1 MTTVDVYI
9 NGKDRSE
16 SFCLHNGLFGPA
28 TTVFHAV
35 LDACRQG
42 SASGEWSNSHAEVL
56 MRGSVLRP
64 MLDGLE
70 DLKRPYHFEGDKAQL
85 AAFREA
91 IADDGVY
98 AVTAIEV

>member
-1 MTTVDVYI
+1 MTAVDVYI
-9 NGKDRSE
+9 NGKDRTE
-16 SFCLHNGLFGPA
+16 SFFLHNGLFGPA

-35 LDACRQG
+35 LGACREG
-42 SASGEWSNSHAEVL
+42 SASGEWINSHAEVL
-56 MRGSVLRP
+56 MRGPVLHP

-70 DLKRPYHFEGDKAQL
+70 DLKRPYQYEGDKAQL

-91 IADDGVY
+91 ITDHGVY